1 MQEKSKA
8 DKTKDYKK
16 DKNPHAHHR
25 ERLRERYRD
34 NGILSMQEHEI
45 LEMLLFYSIPVVNTN
60 PVAHALLN
68 EFGSLRNVFE
78 ATPDALSQVEGLGE
92 KSALYLSFLGDIFTT
107 ISKNNEN
114 KKVPMTFNSMGELLV
129 REFEKDKTE
138 RVVAVMLD
146 AKDRIICKEHISNG
160 SVTGAH
166 LDMKKI
172 ARIALTKDV
181 AKVVIAHNHPDG
193 NPNPSTADKASTML
207 LSSSEN
213 IDSIHSLKYKP
224 QLPYHSDSFHNA
236 AFLQH
241 GAMA

>member
-114 KKVPMTFNSMGELLV
+114 KKLKNNNELLKKKRR
-129 REFEKDKTE
+129 REKN
-138 RVVAVMLD
+138 M
-146 AKDRIICKEHISNG
+146 
-160 SVTGAH
+160 
-166 LDMKKI
+166 
-172 ARIALTKDV
+172 
-181 AKVVIAHNHPDG
+181 
-193 NPNPSTADKASTML
+193 
-207 LSSSEN
+207 
-213 IDSIHSLKYKP
+213 
-224 QLPYHSDSFHNA
+224 
-236 AFLQH
+236 
-241 GAMA
+241 